1 VWGQVGGEWE
11 REVKMGMSGYEG
23 AERVVGREKNGL

>member
-1 VWGQVGGEWE
+1 LGEDK
-11 REVKMGMSGYEG
+11 REVRTGEKVDEKG